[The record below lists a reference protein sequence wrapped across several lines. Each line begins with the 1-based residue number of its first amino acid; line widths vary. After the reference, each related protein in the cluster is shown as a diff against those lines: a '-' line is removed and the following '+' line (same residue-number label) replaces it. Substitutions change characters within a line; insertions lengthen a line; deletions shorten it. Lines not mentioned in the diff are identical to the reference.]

1 MVFLCTYVGENRV
14 CWTIFYILCHFSFG
28 VGTRNLKLG
37 YLVVTSF
44 YHIFR
49 QVVWYILLYSLHK
62 LETKNTTFV
71 VQLTRR
77 LGYVELGSGESWTE
91 MKIRHKDELMQ
102 NAMVENL
109 HLSERIQKYV
119 SPM

>member
-1 MVFLCTYVGENRV
+1 
-14 CWTIFYILCHFSFG
+14 
-28 VGTRNLKLG
+28 
-37 YLVVTSF
+37 
-44 YHIFR
+44 
-49 QVVWYILLYSLHK
+49 LHK

-109 HLSERIQKYV
+109 HLS
-119 SPM
+119 